1 MNKIKVQFL
10 CFILLQLTYFICDAQ
25 EEQVAIAK
33 SKFPDARAIIL
44 NNIDEFSIFIKDNE
58 LRGTCNSLNQ
68 TYINNEN
75 AIGFQKQSIPTNSFV
90 EVDESDINAYTLIPK
105 GKKYEKKKV
114 DNIELKDDVSESNFY
129 DDQKSY
135 QFMYPALQQGS
146 IINLEY
152 KQKYNE
158 PKFMGSFYYSSYIP
172 SLNNELIINVEK
184 GINIK
189 YKILNADGLNIEFT
203 KEEKK
208 NSTVYKWKTTNINA
222 IKDYDNAPN
231 FRYYEPHIIFYITD
245 YEVDGKIKKVLG
257 TPKELYNWYY
267 SLKKNVNKNEDA
279 RLKAITDSL
288 TTGVKDE
295 MEKVKKIFYWIQD
308 NISYVAFEDGYGG
321 FIPREAG
328 LVYARKFGDCKD
340 MSSITNEMLRMAG
353 IKSYLTWIG
362 SRDIPY
368 TYADVPTPSVDN
380 HMITAYQDKQKKW
393 YFLDA
398 TGKKAPIDLHT
409 SFIQGKQALVGIS
422 ADSFL
427 LVTVPTYDTSINQS
441 VDSVTINING
451 KIITGKG
458 KARLSGYNGLNY
470 TYRTEHMN
478 KEDKEDYF
486 YRFFTKGNNKVKFS
500 DINISEADRKPLDI
514 TYTFELPDYI
524 RVNQDEMYINLNF
537 DNNIG
542 LETIDKDR
550 KIPVE
555 FVNKTKFRDVTVLNI
570 PDGYKLDYV
579 PENVTFGNE
588 IAGYTSIYQIVG
600 NKIILTSDFYI
611 NTLILKSADF
621 EKYNKVLTE
630 RIKTNKQIVSLIK
643 K

>member
-1 MNKIKVQFL
+1 
-10 CFILLQLTYFICDAQ
+10 
-25 EEQVAIAK
+25 
-33 SKFPDARAIIL
+33 
-44 NNIDEFSIFIKDNE
+44 
-58 LRGTCNSLNQ
+58 
-68 TYINNEN
+68 
-75 AIGFQKQSIPTNSFV
+75 
-90 EVDESDINAYTLIPK
+90 
-105 GKKYEKKKV
+105 
-114 DNIELKDDVSESNFY
+114 
-129 DDQKSY
+129 
-135 QFMYPALQQGS
+135 
-146 IINLEY
+146 
-152 KQKYNE
+152 
-158 PKFMGSFYYSSYIP
+158 
-172 SLNNELIINVEK
+172 
-184 GINIK
+184 
-189 YKILNADGLNIEFT
+189 
-203 KEEKK
+203 
-208 NSTVYKWKTTNINA
+208 
-222 IKDYDNAPN
+222 
-231 FRYYEPHIIFYITD
+231 
-245 YEVDGKIKKVLG
+245 
-257 TPKELYNWYY
+257 
-267 SLKKNVNKNEDA
+267 
-279 RLKAITDSL
+279 
-288 TTGVKDE
+288 
-295 MEKVKKIFYWIQD
+295 
-308 NISYVAFEDGYGG
+308 
-321 FIPREAG
+321 
-328 LVYARKFGDCKD
+328 
-340 MSSITNEMLRMAG
+340 
-353 IKSYLTWIG
+353 
-362 SRDIPY
+362 
-368 TYADVPTPSVDN
+368 
-380 HMITAYQDKQKKW
+380 
-393 YFLDA
+393 
-398 TGKKAPIDLHT
+398 
-409 SFIQGKQALVGIS
+409 
-422 ADSFL
+422 
-427 LVTVPTYDTSINQS
+427 VTVPTYDTSINQS

-555 FVNKTKFRDVTVLNI
+555 FLNKTKFRDVTVLNI

>member
-1 MNKIKVQFL
+1 MNKTKVQFL
-10 CFILLQLTYFICDAQ
+10 CFILLQLTYFISIAQ

-44 NNIDEFSIFIKDNE
+44 NNIDEYSIFIKDNE
-58 LRGTCNSLNQ
+58 LRGTCNSINQ

-114 DNIELKDDVSESNFY
+114 ENIELKDDVSETNFY

-135 QFMYPALQQGS
+135 QFMYPSLQQGS

-152 KQKYNE
+152 TQKYNE
-158 PKFMGSFYYSSYIP
+158 PKFMGSFYYSSHIP

-189 YKILNADGLNIEFT
+189 YKILNGEGFNIEFT

-208 NSTVYKWKTTNINA
+208 NSTIYKWKSVNLNA
-222 IKDYDNAPN
+222 LKDYDNAPN

-245 YEVDGKIKKVLG
+245 YEIDGKVKKVLG

-267 SLKKNVNKNEDA
+267 SLKKNVNKTEDA
-279 RLKAITDSL
+279 RLKVITDSL
-288 TTGVKDE
+288 TSGVTDE

-340 MSSITNEMLRMAG
+340 MSSITNEMLRIAG

-368 TYADVPTPSVDN
+368 TYTDVPTPSVDN

-393 YFLDA
+393 HFLDA
-398 TGKKAPIDLHT
+398 TGKKASIDLHT
-409 SFIQGKQALVGIS
+409 SFIQSKQALIGIS

-427 LVTVPTYDTSINQS
+427 LVTVPTYDTNINQS
-441 VDSVTINING
+441 IDTITIDIKG

-486 YRFFTKGNNKVKFS
+486 YKYFTKGNNKVKFS
-500 DINISEADRKPLDI
+500 DIHISEAVRKPLDI

-524 RVNQDEMYINLNF
+524 RINQDEMYINLNL

-542 LETIDKDR
+542 LETIEKDR

-555 FVNKTKFRDVTVLNI
+555 FINKTKFSNVTVLNI

-588 IAGYTSIYQIVG
+588 IAGYSSIYKIVG

-611 NTLILKSADF
+611 NTLILKSTDF